1 MRYVIGV
8 DGGQT
13 STTAVIADETGC
25 LLGIGHGGPANHIHE
40 PGGVE
45 RVQRSLADAIRG
57 AISMADLQN
66 ARIAAACLGMT
77 GGSEQMEAICVP
89 VVPADRVI
97 FGHDTRIALYSVTFG
112 RPGVVIIAG
121 TGAAAYGV
129 NRSRQETWAGGWGY
143 VLGDEGSAYWIAVR
157 ALNACCRASDGL
169 EPPTQL
175 LPLLLRHI
183 EAEDLQHIHARIYSG
198 RMVRPDIAALAEV
211 VSLAAA
217 QGDATARRILREAGK
232 ELALAVNAV
241 IRGLHL
247 EDEAVT
253 VGTVGGVFRAGRAV
267 LRPFREQVKQVA
279 PHALIMAAR
288 VPAAVG
294 AALMGLE
301 AIDVPVHDA
310 LLANVESALPRLGAV
325 KS

>member
-45 RVQRSLADAIRG
+45 RVQRSLTDAIRN
-57 AISMADLQN
+57 AVTMADLQN

-77 GGSEQMEAICVP
+77 GGSEQMENVCAP
-89 VVPADRVI
+89 VVPADRLI

-129 NRSRQETWAGGWGY
+129 NKLGKQAWSGGWGY
-143 VLGDEGSAYWIAVR
+143 LLGDEGSGYWIAVR
-157 ALNACCRASDGL
+157 ALNACCRSVDGL
-169 EPPTQL
+169 NPPTQL
-175 LPLLLRHI
+175 LPLLLRHL
-183 EAEDLQHIHARIYSG
+183 ELEDLQQVHTRIYSG
-198 RMVRPDIAALAEV
+198 RMARPDLAALSEI
-211 VSLAAA
+211 VSLASA
-217 QGDATARRILREAGK
+217 QGDAMARQILREAGK

-241 IRGLHL
+241 IQKLSL
-247 EDEAVT
+247 EAEPVT
-253 VGTVGGVFRAGRAV
+253 VGMVGGVFRAGRAV
-267 LRPFREQVKQVA
+267 LRPFRERVKQVA
-279 PHALIMAAR
+279 PQATITPAC

-294 AALMGLE
+294 AALMALE
-301 AIDVPVHDA
+301 DIGIPIHDE
-310 LLANVESALPRLGAV
+310 LLSNVRDALPRLGTV
-325 KS
+325 KC